1 MSSNTP
7 KYLRLRKSGE
17 NNINFNSQL
26 SKPGLWNLIKDGKEN
41 KILLSTGFGLDF
53 ALRLINQKKYENYK
67 VFSCPIWGNNY
78 KHIQEQQLESFDEVL
93 TIEDHL
99 KAGGFG
105 SRIRESIKETK
116 NHEKLNHFYYKDD
129 IIGKVG
135 SENYLMNFF
144 SIKISE

>member
-1 MSSNTP
+1 MY
-7 KYLRLRKSGE
+7 KRQY
-17 NNINFNSQL
+17 
-26 SKPGLWNLIKDGKEN
+26 KD
-41 KILLSTGFGLDF
+41 
-53 ALRLINQKKYENYK
+53 
-67 VFSCPIWGNNY
+67 
-78 KHIQEQQLESFDEVL
+78 IQEKQLESFDEVF
-93 TIEDHL
+93 TVEDHL

-105 SRIRESIKETK
+105 SWIRESIKEPK